1 MTLTAGEHDRIT
13 GMLSHFPHILAAG
26 LVNQAEQFNQEYPR
40 AKQLA
45 AGGFRDITRIASSD
59 PVMWT
64 DILLSNKQILLE
76 RLADWQQ
83 EMTQIAEWIM
93 TENQSEIFSFSI
105 GQKKV
110 ETSCLSISKA
120 QSLPFD
126 LFIDVPDEPGVI
138 AEVTG
143 LIGKA
148 GVSLINLKIQETR
161 EDILGIL
168 QISFKNQQDLLQA
181 KEPLCL
187 IPVIIAGSNRRLDK
201 CDYYNKYMD

>member
-1 MTLTAGEHDRIT
+1 
-13 GMLSHFPHILAAG
+13 MLSHFPHILAAG

-93 TENQSEIFSFSI
+93 TENQSEIFSFFNRAKESRDQLPVHKQGAI
-105 GQKKV
+105 PAFLIY
-110 ETSCLSISKA
+110 LSMC
-120 QSLPFD
+120 QM
-126 LFIDVPDEPGVI
+126 
-138 AEVTG
+138 
-143 LIGKA
+143 
-148 GVSLINLKIQETR
+148 NLA
-161 EDILGIL
+161 
-168 QISFKNQQDLLQA
+168 LLQ
-181 KEPLCL
+181 K
-187 IPVIIAGSNRRLDK
+187 
-201 CDYYNKYMD
+201 

>member
-1 MTLTAGEHDRIT
+1 
-13 GMLSHFPHILAAG
+13 MLSHFPHILAAG

-120 QSLPFD
+120 RFLPFD

-168 QISFKNQQDLLQA
+168 QISFKT
-181 KEPLCL
+181 
-187 IPVIIAGSNRRLDK
+187 NRICYK
-201 CDYYNKYMD
+201 QKNHYV

>member
-120 QSLPFD
+120 RSLPF
-126 LFIDVPDEPGVI
+126 
-138 AEVTG
+138 
-143 LIGKA
+143 LIYLSMCQM
-148 GVSLINLKIQETR
+148 SL
-161 EDILGIL
+161 
-168 QISFKNQQDLLQA
+168 A
-181 KEPLCL
+181 
-187 IPVIIAGSNRRLDK
+187 
-201 CDYYNKYMD
+201 